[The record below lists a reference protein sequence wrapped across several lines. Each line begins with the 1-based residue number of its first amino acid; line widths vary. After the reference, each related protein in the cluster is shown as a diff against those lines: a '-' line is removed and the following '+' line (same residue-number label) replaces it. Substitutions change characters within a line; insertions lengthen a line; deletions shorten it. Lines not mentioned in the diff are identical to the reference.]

1 MKTLSDKEVLVD
13 AGFGRNG
20 PIYNREAVK
29 EFIKQLKDHGYIGVA
44 HKGHWTKKQV
54 LELVEN
60 LQKEWYDLI
69 DKLAGDKLT

>member
-29 EFIKQLKDHGYIGVA
+29 EFIKQLKEDCPRCYGARKNINLGKCDVCDEC
-44 HKGHWTKKQV
+44 KKIN
-54 LELVEN
+54 E
-60 LQKEWYDLI
+60 
-69 DKLAGDKLT
+69 LAGDKLI